1 MASKKQ
7 QPLIAS
13 VTIDIDFNRLPYLVR
28 AMMIE
33 EDEKIKHLSE
43 SFSEDVIN
51 SLKPGQSSG
60 YSQKLNVSKA
70 LRCIAD
76 FRESL
81 TSVDSQLEQQYNL
94 LLAYYRKENGE
105 LLEDKKPDPLDEKD
119 KSQPVS
125 EEEFKE
131 QLAVADKFNA
141 FVKQMEEPEEEDDDN
156 QS

>member
-7 QPLIAS
+7 QPLMAS

-28 AMMIE
+28 AMMTE
-33 EDEKIKHLSE
+33 EDEKIRHLSE
-43 SFSEDVIN
+43 SFREDVIE
-51 SLKPGQSSG
+51 SLKPGQSSE

-70 LRCIAD
+70 LRCVAD

-81 TSVDSQLEQQYNL
+81 ASVDSQLEQHYNL

-105 LLEDKKPDPLDEKD
+105 LLEDKK
-119 KSQPVS
+119 SQQSPEGDDSQTVT

-131 QLAVADKFNA
+131 QLASADKFNK
-141 FVKQMEEPEEEDDDN
+141 FVQKMEGEEDDDN
-156 QS
+156 ES

>member
-7 QPLIAS
+7 QPLMAS

-28 AMMIE
+28 AMMTE
-33 EDEKIKHLSE
+33 EDEKIRHLSE
-43 SFSEDVIN
+43 SFREDVIG
-51 SLKPGQSSG
+51 SLKPGQPSG

-70 LRCIAD
+70 LRCVAD

-81 TSVDSQLEQQYNL
+81 ASVDSQLEQHYNL

-105 LLEDKKPDPLDEKD
+105 LFEDKK
-119 KSQPVS
+119 SQQSPEDDDSQTVT

-131 QLAVADKFNA
+131 QLASADKFNK
-141 FVKQMEEPEEEDDDN
+141 FIQKMEGEEDNDN
-156 QS
+156 ES